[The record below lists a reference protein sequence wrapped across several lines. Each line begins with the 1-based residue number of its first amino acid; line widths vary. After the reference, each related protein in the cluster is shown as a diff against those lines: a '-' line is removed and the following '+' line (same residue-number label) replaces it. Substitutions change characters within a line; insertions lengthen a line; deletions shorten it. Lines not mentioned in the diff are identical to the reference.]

1 MSANK
6 IVLFVFELLSKK
18 IKSFTCSSIKVM
30 SCTLPEL
37 TKTDIGIPLMSVTIE
52 ILVHFLFLK
61 NLFLPTLIFPNLFK
75 MKEESTSLIPTE
87 DFLEKELR
95 KDK

>member
-1 MSANK
+1 
-6 IVLFVFELLSKK
+6 
-18 IKSFTCSSIKVM
+18 M

-61 NLFLPTLIFPNLFK
+61 NSVYLFIF
-75 MKEESTSLIPTE
+75 SIT
-87 DFLEKELR
+87 
-95 KDK
+95 